1 MSEEIKC
8 EHCGKVC
15 ADEDELEIMH
25 RGCRLKA
32 CFPRTYKEFFDLLH
46 TGSRQTKGNMTTA
59 ARVFTEGTAHW
70 YYADGRP
77 CYELPK
83 KDGSGMKIPSLAD
96 ARKLNLLPS
105 VGRIINLLDKPAL
118 NDWKVEQACLAI
130 LTSKQNDGEALDDF
144 VHRIL
149 HEERVQDQESRKAR
163 DTGIQIH
170 DALQSALSG
179 REWDKSLSAFIEPVL
194 AWQQATGK
202 VLWTE
207 KIVVGEGYAG
217 RVDLLLRMSSGM
229 LLPDFKTCGRLPEK
243 DSWLEHKLQSCAYAA
258 ALPKENKGVVTGNVY
273 ISTKEPGKFAV
284 FTQSD
289 WQQTYNNGFLK
300 LLDFW
305 TWANNFDPRKVWAG
319 RLTRSPRR

>member
-1 MSEEIKC
+1 
-8 EHCGKVC
+8 
-15 ADEDELEIMH
+15 
-25 RGCRLKA
+25 
-32 CFPRTYKEFFDLLH
+32 
-46 TGSRQTKGNMTTA
+46 MTTA

-70 YYADGRP
+70 YYGDGRP

-83 KDGSGMKIPSLAD
+83 KDGGTKTPTLAD

-130 LTSKQNDGEALDDF
+130 LTSTQRDGEALDDF

-163 DTGIQIH
+163 DTGSQIH
-170 DALQSALSG
+170 EALQAALSG
-179 REWDKSLSAFIEPVL
+179 REWDKSLSAFIELVL
-194 AWQQATGK
+194 AWQQAAGK

-207 KIVVGEGYAG
+207 KIVVGQGYAG
-217 RVDLLLRMSSGM
+217 RADVLLDLTSGGLLLA
-229 LLPDFKTCGRLPEK
+229 DFKTCSRLPER
-243 DSWLEHKLQSCAYAA
+243 DSWLEHKLQTAAYAMCILRPA
-258 ALPKENKGVVTGNVY
+258 PPNVATGNVY

-284 FTQSD
+284 FTQAD
-289 WQQTYNNGFLK
+289 WMQTYSNGFLK

-305 TWANNFDPRKVWAG
+305 TWANNFDPRK
-319 RLTRSPRR
+319 T

>member
-1 MSEEIKC
+1 
-8 EHCGKVC
+8 
-15 ADEDELEIMH
+15 
-25 RGCRLKA
+25 
-32 CFPRTYKEFFDLLH
+32 
-46 TGSRQTKGNMTTA
+46 MTTA

-70 YYADGRP
+70 YYTDGRP

-83 KDGSGMKIPSLAD
+83 KDGSGTKTPNLAD

-130 LTSKQNDGEALDDF
+130 LTSTQRDGEALDAF

-163 DTGIQIH
+163 DTGSQIH
-170 DALQSALSG
+170 DALQAALSG

-202 VLWTE
+202 VVWTE
-207 KIVVGEGYAG
+207 KIVVGQGFAG
-217 RVDLLLRMSSGM
+217 RADLLLALPSSGM
-229 LLPDFKTCGRLPEK
+229 LLPDFKTCSRLPER
-243 DSWLEHKLQSCAYAA
+243 DSWLEHKLQTAAYAA
-258 ALPKENKGVVTGNVY
+258 ALNSGYGQALATGNVY

-289 WQQTYNNGFLK
+289 WAQTYVNGFLK

-305 TWANNFDPRKVWAG
+305 TWSNNFDPRKV
-319 RLTRSPRR
+319 